1 MSTQCR
7 FCGAAVRPNTMFC
20 PSCGQ
25 IVVAD
30 APAAGG
36 SALPPPF
43 RTTGGGSREP
53 QATAAPVSPPEPVA
67 PVPLPEL
74 TPRPAARPTT
84 VAPPAPVPPAAL
96 ALRLPQG
103 SEIAIDQT
111 LVLGRNPAG
120 GAADH
125 GGIPVEVADPT
136 RSVSRVHL
144 IIRPGAPG
152 EAIAEDAA
160 SGNGTSI
167 ERAGTRHPLRPREP
181 FPISAGD
188 RLLLGDVVVEVGT
201 AR

>member
-30 APAAGG
+30 APVSGG

-43 RTTGGGSREP
+43 RTTGGGSREA
-53 QATAAPVSPPEPVA
+53 QTSAAPVSPPEPVA
-67 PVPLPEL
+67 PVPLPDV
-74 TPRPAARPTT
+74 TPRPARSTA
-84 VAPPAPVPPAAL
+84 VAPPAPVSPAAL

-120 GAADH
+120 RAADH
-125 GGIPVEVADPT
+125 GGVPVEVADPT

-152 EAIAEDAA
+152 EATAEDAG
-160 SGNGTSI
+160 SGNGTLV
-167 ERAGTRHPLRPREP
+167 ERAGARHPLRARDP